1 MKLTFREKY
10 SYGIGAFGKD
20 LVYAFVAT
28 YLMMFFTDEVGI
40 SSVFVGGL
48 FFVSRFWDAI
58 NDPIMGKIVDNTNT
72 KWGKFRPWLL
82 IGTLINAVV
91 LIFLFINPAKFL
103 SGKMVYVY
111 CSAAYIL
118 WGMTYTIMD
127 IPYWSM
133 LPSLS
138 KTNEERAQMSVIPRI
153 FASCAWLIMGA
164 FGLSIVNKLGS
175 GNQTKGYGAFAVVI
189 AIVFVITSIITVV
202 NVKDSSCTKS
212 ETSKK
217 AEKTSLKKA
226 FKLIKENDQLMVFI
240 GVVLAYNLVAQ
251 LSGGMSIYYFKYV
264 VGNENMYQVFTAFA
278 GLAEIAALMLF
289 PLLSK
294 RMSKKGVFRLACYLP
309 AAGLLILLF
318 AGIFVPGNA
327 MLIALSGIIV
337 KLGSGFTL
345 GATTVM
351 LADVIDYGEVRFG
364 SRNESIVASFQT
376 LLVKTASA
384 VSGWLIGVG
393 LTIVG
398 YVPNITQTSGTILG
412 MRILMIAV
420 PSIITILGFFIYAK
434 GYKLHGEYQE
444 KIMEELNKKREA
456 NEYAV

>member
-1 MKLTFREKY
+1 MQKLTSREKY
-10 SYGIGAFGKD
+10 SYGIGAYGKD
-20 LVYAFVAT
+20 LACGIVYTFLMIYFTDVVGINPAFVGT
-28 YLMMFFTDEVGI
+28 LFLMAR
-40 SSVFVGGL
+40 L
-48 FFVSRFWDAI
+48 WDAI
-58 NDPIMGKIVDNTNT
+58 NDPIMGMIVDNTRSRF
-72 KWGKFRPWLL
+72 GKFRPWIF
-82 IGTLINAVV
+82 IGTILNSVV
-91 LIFLFINPAKFL
+91 LFLLFRKPDL
-103 SGKMVYVY
+103 EGTSLYLYYSVM
-111 CSAAYIL
+111 YIL

-164 FGLSIVNKLGS
+164 FGLSIVNTLGN
-175 GNQTKGYGAFAVVI
+175 GNQTKGYGAFAIIISVI
-189 AIVFVITSIITVV
+189 FVITSIITVV
-202 NVKDSSCTKS
+202 NVKDSSCNAT
-212 ETSKK
+212 EINKK
-217 AEKTSLKKA
+217 AEKTGLKKA

-278 GLAEIAALMLF
+278 GLAEISALMLF
-289 PLLSK
+289 PMLSK

-309 AAGLLILLF
+309 AVGLIILLF

-327 MLIALSGIIV
+327 ALIALSGIIV
-337 KLGSGFTL
+337 KLGSGFSL

-364 SRNESIVASFQT
+364 SRNESIIASFQT

-398 YVPNITQTSGTILG
+398 YVPNITQTAGTILG
-412 MRILMIAV
+412 MRILMVAV
-420 PSIITILGFFIYAK
+420 PSIITLLGFFIYVK

-444 KIMEELNKKREA
+444 KIMDELNKKREA
-456 NEYAV
+456 EECVI